1 MPGLPEGSGRL
12 KRPSLD
18 QNYRGSRLNH
28 LDFSGMDLSG
38 KDFSWASVSYCD
50 FRGAKFDRSN
60 WRGAEIWNS
69 QFDWQPPGVGD
80 AVIIR
85 DGSDTPGIVV
95 KISYYAAQVLI
106 SGDRLVWSDVN
117 VLQGI

>member
-1 MPGLPEGSGRL
+1 M

-18 QNYRGSRLNH
+18 QNYRVSSLNH
-28 LDFSGMDLSG
+28 LDFSGMDLRG